1 MKTLMFSLAT
11 GLVLAINSTASAWVV
26 QAGPVT
32 VAGRSAVVRPVQVVR
47 PAVRPA
53 VRSAVVHQRR
63 ELAVET
69 IQNRRETARQVL
81 QDRREIARELIQDQR
96 QAALDAILNAQQL

>member
-32 VAGRSAVVRPVQVVR
+32 VAGRSAVVRPVQV
-47 PAVRPA
+47 VRPA